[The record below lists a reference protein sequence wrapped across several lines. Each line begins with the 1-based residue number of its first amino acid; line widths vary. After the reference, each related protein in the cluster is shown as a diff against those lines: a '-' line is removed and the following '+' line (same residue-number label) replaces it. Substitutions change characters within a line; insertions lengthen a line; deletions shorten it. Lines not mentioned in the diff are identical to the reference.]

1 LHTTDDRPLLLLRRA
16 HDLTK
21 AGERG
26 APTRRLVS
34 ALRSAV
40 SSLTNDTREGVFD
53 PGGCDVCPLDPVSS
67 RLSPAGRG
75 AAPARVVRGASAARP
90 AWGLGV
96 AYRTRARHSSTRRTP
111 ESLDATRLRFKP
123 LVGVGLGGAPG
134 PAQRGRRGPLACAV
148 WPWGAVALAR
158 RASTTIPCVRGCARF
173 LCALSVTIFKPYI
186 CRDKPRGRWAN

>member
-75 AAPARVVRGASAARP
+75 AAPARVVRGASAARL

-123 LVGVGLGGAPG
+123 LATGWRRRA
-134 PAQRGRRGPLACAV
+134 PAQRGRRGPLV
-148 WPWGAVALAR
+148 SRGAPCGPAAR
-158 RASTTIPCVRGCARF
+158 RVEIPCVRGCARF
-173 LCALSVTIFKPYI
+173 LCALSVTIVKPYI

>member
-75 AAPARVVRGASAARP
+75 AAPARVVRGASAARL

-111 ESLDATRLRFKP
+111 ESLDATRWTLRAY
-123 LVGVGLGGAPG
+123 GLNRSSG
-134 PAQRGRRGPLACAV
+134 
-148 WPWGAVALAR
+148 WGAGPRAARAPRSARLAWRAPVRAR
-158 RASTTIPCVRGCARF
+158 RAEIVPCVRGCPALGSCAR
-173 LCALSVTIFKPYI
+173 
-186 CRDKPRGRWAN
+186 CR

>member
-1 LHTTDDRPLLLLRRA
+1 MHTTDDRPLLLLRRA

-75 AAPARVVRGASAARP
+75 AAPARVVRGASAARL

-123 LVGVGLGGAPG
+123 LVGVGRRAPRSAGAEVRSRAPCGPRARGGA
-134 PAQRGRRGPLACAV
+134 RRRRFRVC
-148 WPWGAVALAR
+148 VAALG
-158 RASTTIPCVRGCARF
+158 SCAR
-173 LCALSVTIFKPYI
+173 
-186 CRDKPRGRWAN
+186 CR

>member
-75 AAPARVVRGASAARP
+75 AAPARVVRGASAARL

-123 LVGVGLGGAPG
+123 LVGVGRRAPCSAGAEV
-134 PAQRGRRGPLACAV
+134 RSSRV
-148 WPWGAVALAR
+148 AR
-158 RASTTIPCVRGCARF
+158 RAARGAASRFRVCVAGARF
-173 LCALSVTIFKPYI
+173 LCALSVTIVKPYI

>member
-1 LHTTDDRPLLLLRRA
+1 MHTTDDRPLLLLRRA

-75 AAPARVVRGASAARP
+75 AAPARVVRGASAARL

-123 LVGVGLGGAPG
+123 LVGVGLRVGLGGAPG

-148 WPWGAVALAR
+148 WPWGPWRWRGAR
-158 RASTTIPCVRGCARF
+158 RRQFRVCVAALGSCAR
-173 LCALSVTIFKPYI
+173 
-186 CRDKPRGRWAN
+186 CR